1 MKLDDPAVSLSVLHA
16 TAGWLPSFQAAECA
30 VALALATPLV
40 VPSMAPAVLAP
51 LTALLRTAHDR
62 ARPVNEDNSLG
73 ATACAV
79 TLVAA
84 KSSLLREVRNI
95 TAQLEQLRVPRGNV
109 QRGASRPSTFEEQFA
124 FGQALAQAREAAR
137 EAWRLLDRE
146 GEAAMPAALGRG
158 NLTNEQQV
166 TMPLGVRPPPS
177 HTSGRRA
184 W

>member
-1 MKLDDPAVSLSVLHA
+1 M
-16 TAGWLPSFQAAECA
+16 
-30 VALALATPLV
+30 
-40 VPSMAPAVLAP
+40 
-51 LTALLRTAHDR
+51 
-62 ARPVNEDNSLG
+62 
-73 ATACAV
+73 